1 MKQVFFFLLV
11 VIAAPL
17 FAQAPPQGINYQ
29 AVARNLSGAELAN
42 GTLTV
47 RFGIYT
53 DAAATVLA
61 YEETHVVT
69 TNAFGLFTAVIGT
82 GTQTSPGAFNAIL
95 WANSAHYLK
104 VEIDDGSGFTNMGT
118 TQLMSVPYALHAGS
132 SAGGPTGPQG
142 ATGPT
147 GPAGATGATGTIGNA
162 GPTGATG
169 STGATGA
176 TGLQG
181 TGIDSVVYNPGGTV
195 TIYYN
200 NSSSVT
206 TGVLYGPTGA
216 AGATGATGVTGNT
229 GLTGATGATGNT
241 GLTGATG
248 PTGPTGNTGLT
259 GATGATG
266 NTGLTGATGA
276 TGNTGLTGATGA
288 TGNTGLTGAT
298 GATGNT
304 GLTGATGA
312 TGNTGLTGP
321 TGVQGATGNTGLTGP
336 TGATGAT
343 GPTWTISNATF
354 NTDGSMVISTSI
366 PSTTVSPIGAWRTIG
381 NAAMSTTNFIGTTD
395 GNPLIMKA
403 NNTELMRLHPAG
415 LVGVGNFSVTAPGE
429 FFHVDRPGIN
439 GSAEGVARF
448 SVADASGSWLA
459 IQNGT
464 SIDNIFQPKIFAWQ
478 QGTLLPS
485 LVIEADNNND
495 AGTFPVIVING
506 KSVGDDVS
514 FRPLFA
520 VQDNGVSR
528 LFIDQDGKT
537 GIGTT
542 SLGFSTL
549 LVNDLTGSGVS
560 IEGQSSNSSNASIY
574 VNALA
579 ATANA
584 GIGFENQSSLYAYL
598 GINQQH
604 DWFLSVGSNT
614 SAIYVNS
621 TNGAVSIGTTVASS
635 RLHVEQNTAG
645 RAAITIKNTSTS
657 NVSEEVLLFENEEG
671 SFAGIS
677 NSDQASTFTPHSLN
691 IFNNRSSGN
700 IRFITSG
707 VTRTFIATNGNIGIG
722 FDFVNPLSILHLN
735 GVNWS
740 SNPLILENSVAATT
754 GPTIEFKGAAYKY
767 SLIGCTNNG
776 SAPGTNHFGLYDDV
790 AGQYR
795 FVINSNG
802 WMGIGVLVPA
812 GSEKLRVCGSIV
824 ATSAT
829 ITTSACPSDR
839 RLKTNI
845 NPIVSPLEKIMRLE
859 DVTFY
864 WDTAA
869 HPDMMFPTNLQ
880 YGFIAQQVETV
891 LPELVMTDS
900 VSGYK
905 SVNYVAAVPVLVGAV
920 QEQQA
925 QIDQQQAQIN
935 QLMLMNQ
942 QNQAEIQALK
952 EETAKLK
959 EAQAGTVAPATE
971 QGYVAPK

>member
-1 MKQVFFFLLV
+1 MKQVFLFLLV
-11 VIAAPL
+11 LIAAPV

-29 AVARNLSGAELAN
+29 AVARNLSGAELTNA
-42 GTLTV
+42 TLTV

-69 TNAFGLFTAVIGT
+69 TNAFGLFTAVIGA
-82 GTQTSPGAFNAIL
+82 GTQTSPGAFNTIL

-147 GPAGATGATGTIGNA
+147 GPAGPTGATGATGPTGL
-162 GPTGATG
+162 TGATG
-169 STGATGA
+169 P

-216 AGATGATGVTGNT
+216 TGVTGVTGNT

-241 GLTGATG
+241 GLTG
-248 PTGPTGNTGLT
+248 PTGP
-259 GATGATG
+259 
-266 NTGLTGATGA
+266 
-276 TGNTGLTGATGA
+276 
-288 TGNTGLTGAT
+288 T

-321 TGVQGATGNTGLTGP
+321 TGATGSTGLTGPTGATGNTGLTGS
-336 TGATGAT
+336 TGVTGGTGNTGLTGPTGAT

-354 NTDGSMVISTSI
+354 NPDGSMIISTSI

-381 NAAMSTTNFIGTTD
+381 NAAMSTTNFLGTTD

-403 NNTELMRLHPAG
+403 NNSELMRLHPAG

-439 GSAEGVARF
+439 SSAEGVARF

-464 SIDNIFQPKIFAWQ
+464 NIDNMFQPKIFAWQ

-485 LVIEADNNND
+485 LIIEADNNND

-560 IEGQSSNSSNASIY
+560 IEGQSNNSSNASIY

-604 DWFLSVGSNT
+604 DWFLSVGSNN

-621 TNGAVSIGTTVASS
+621 SNGSVSMGSTVASS

-677 NSDQASTFTPHSLN
+677 NSDQNSTFTPRSLN

-700 IRFITSG
+700 IRLITAG
-707 VTRTFIATNGNIGIG
+707 VTRVYIAPNGNIGIG
-722 FDFVNPLSILHLN
+722 LNFVSPSSLLHLN
-735 GVNWS
+735 GVDWS
-740 SNPLILENSVAATT
+740 SNPLILQNSAAAST
-754 GPTIEFKGAAYKY
+754 GPAIQFKGFSYQY
-767 SLIGCTNNG
+767 SLIGCTNN
-776 SAPGTNHFGLYDDV
+776 SSFPGANHFGIYDDV
-790 AGQYR
+790 AGEYR
-795 FVINSNG
+795 LVISPSG
-802 WMGIGVLVPA
+802 WVGIGTIAPA
-812 GSEKLRVCGSIV
+812 GSEKLRVCGTIA
-824 ATSAT
+824 ATNVLVNLSL
-829 ITTSACPSDR
+829 CPSGS
-839 RLKTNI
+839 RLKTDI
-845 NPIVSPLEKIMRLE
+845 RPIVSPLDKIMRLQ

-864 WDTAA
+864 WDTVA
-869 HPDMMFPTNLQ
+869 HPEMMLPTTMQ
-880 YGFIAQQVETV
+880 HGFIAQQVETV
-891 LPELVMTDS
+891 LPELVVTDS
-900 VSGYK
+900 ISGYK
-905 SVNYVAAVPVLVGAV
+905 SVNYVGAIPVLVGAV

-925 QIDQQQAQIN
+925 QINQQQAQID
-935 QLMLMNQ
+935 QLIRMNE

-959 EAQAGTVAPATE
+959 EAQAGTVVPATE